1 MDKPLRPVFITPE
14 SEPNFQLPDEC
25 YPLILLTAS
34 SFVPSRHIPDRR
46 FVYVQGAA
54 DDEEAWSHKLT
65 SIQFWENHKKLL
77 RCTQESE
84 LVEVI
89 QRIVDTATSTQTIAE
104 VSPIASTSLYLGIGD
119 SFQGTI
125 RIVCREKEPVL
136 CDDSQTLSV
145 FLAVKSKPY
154 VELTQKIFPAAVTFA
169 YDHGILNNTKMKVV
183 ATDMSRS
190 SLDLSIAVSL
200 VLLCLYFDDEGEY
213 IPQHNL
219 IVGNAVDRRER
230 TMTKEIIRTRLVW
243 IITARGQ
250 QAERVSRQ
258 ILKIVN
264 TYLMSRP
271 PQKVVSNV

>member
-1 MDKPLRPVFITPE
+1 
-14 SEPNFQLPDEC
+14 
-25 YPLILLTAS
+25 
-34 SFVPSRHIPDRR
+34 
-46 FVYVQGAA
+46 VYVQGAA

-65 SIQFWENHKKLL
+65 SIQFWENYKKLL
-77 RCTQESE
+77 QCTQEDE
-84 LVEVI
+84 LVDVI
-89 QRIVDTATSTQTIAE
+89 RRIVENYAPTQTIAG
-104 VSPIASTSLYLGIGD
+104 VSPIASTGLYLGIGD
-119 SFQGTI
+119 SLPGTTKI
-125 RIVCREKEPVL
+125 ICRVQESAL
-136 CDDSQTLSV
+136 CDGSQTLSV
-145 FLAVKSKPY
+145 SLPVKSKPY

-169 YDHGILNNTKMKVV
+169 YYHGILNNTKMTVV

-190 SLDLSIAVSL
+190 SLDLSIAVTL

-213 IPQHNL
+213 LPQHNL
-219 IVGNAVDRRER
+219 IVGNAIDRREV